1 MMRTRFS
8 ALGVVLLMLAGCS
21 TTKVNNCPVAVVLAD
36 ASQMAIFRQG
46 APQDLS
52 GEAYRVALT
61 GASSSCDVNKK
72 TGETGSS
79 LTLNFRATRAPSADG
94 AHYSVPYFV
103 AITQGDQL
111 VEKRILNVS
120 FDFAPGASTATFSES
135 PDDFTIMVPTGHQPF
150 EYQLLAGFQ
159 MTSTQVEYTKKMGR
173 YAP

>member
-8 ALGVVLLMLAGCS
+8 ALGVVLLMLAGCD
-21 TTKVNNCPVAVVLAD
+21 TTKVNICPVAVVLAD
-36 ASQMAIFRQG
+36 ASQMAVFRQG

-61 GASSSCDVNKK
+61 GATTSCDVNKK

-79 LTLNFRATRAPSADG
+79 LRLNFRATRAPSTDS
-94 AHYSVPYFV
+94 AHYTVPYFV

-120 FDFAPGASTATFSES
+120 FDFSPGASAATFSES
-135 PDDFTIMVPTGHQPF
+135 PDDFTIMVPTGHQPY

-173 YAP
+173 YVP